1 MSLIILDIMLLKAKR
16 QYTEFSL
23 RMYHVFVPNEQN
35 TRSTDAHYVLLQNLQ
50 LIRNY
55 NIRRKS

>member
-1 MSLIILDIMLLKAKR
+1 MLPKTKR
-16 QYTEFSL
+16 QYSEFSC
-23 RMYHVFVPNEQN
+23 RMYHVFVPNEQSS
-35 TRSTDAHYVLLQNLQ
+35 RSTDAHFVLLQNLQ